1 MYYLFK
7 TINVGKGDCIMFYL
21 KNNGHELHIMVD
33 CGQYNQEVKDFV
45 EEKFHNRIDYL
56 IVTHIDD
63 DHIVGVN
70 AMLLSNPNLSIGL
83 ILYNCYQRTYDKLA
97 EWDKA
102 MVANIKRIYADV
114 PVVIDMLE
122 YKISAESSKL
132 LANTILSNESWK
144 NAWQRDFI
152 TTQSPTLELGD
163 DFGKVT
169 FLSPSMNALNALDKV
184 YRDLFWQHLYKV
196 KDVNVGYKKEEC
208 IYEALLRCYLE
219 NVQNEEDVDIA
230 EVKLDEICL
239 IEARNK
245 ALSKQSET
253 NAASI
258 AFVWEHA
265 DHRVLVLGDSDPS
278 QICES
283 LSELYKEQNMPILYD
298 LVKVSHHGSAHGT
311 SLELMEKI
319 DSEHFILTGGSK
331 RAPSLETLARIIL
344 KPLPNGVGIR
354 EIMYNREN
362 EILEKLSSIEN
373 SIKEK
378 YHFSVEKINEY
389 ELSY

>member
-21 KNNGHELHIMVD
+21 KNNGQELHIMVD
-33 CGQYNQEVKDFV
+33 CGQYNKDVKDFV
-45 EEKFHNRIDYL
+45 EIKFRNRIDYL

-63 DHIVGVN
+63 DHIAGVN
-70 AMLLSNPNLSIGL
+70 AMLQSNPNLSIGH
-83 ILYNCYQRTYDKLA
+83 ILYNCYQRTYDKLQD
-97 EWDKA
+97 WDEA
-102 MVANIKRIYADV
+102 MIENMKRIYANV
-114 PVVIDMLE
+114 PIVIDMLE

-132 LANTILSNESWK
+132 LAKTILSNESWK
-144 NAWQRDFI
+144 TAWQREFI
-152 TTQSPTLELGD
+152 TAQSPTLELGD

-169 FLSPSMNALNALDKV
+169 FLSPSRNALDALDKV
-184 YRDLFWQHLYKV
+184 YRELFWQHLYKV
-196 KDVNVGYKKEEC
+196 KDVNVGYKEEEC

-219 NVQNEEDVDIA
+219 NVQNVEDVDIA
-230 EVKLDEICL
+230 EVKLDEACL

-245 ALSKQSET
+245 TITNQSKT

-258 AFVWEHA
+258 AFVWEHEN
-265 DHRVLVLGDSDPS
+265 HRVLILGDSEPS
-278 QICES
+278 QICDS
-283 LSELYKEQNMPILYD
+283 LSELYKEQNMPILFD

-319 DSEHFILTGGSK
+319 DSEHFFLTGGSK
-331 RAPSLETLARIIL
+331 LAPSLETLSRIVTS
-344 KPLPNGVGIR
+344 PLSDGIKHR
-354 EIMYNREN
+354 EIMYNRKN
-362 EILEKLSSIEN
+362 EILGKLNSMED

-378 YHFSVEKINEY
+378 YHFSLENKNEY

>member
-33 CGQYNQEVKDFV
+33 CGQYNQEVKEFV
-45 EEKFHNRIDYL
+45 EAKFHNRIDYL

-70 AMLLSNPNLSIGL
+70 VMLQSNPNLSIGH
-83 ILYNCYQRTYDKLA
+83 ILYNCYQRTYDKLV
-97 EWDKA
+97 EWDEA
-102 MVANIKRIYADV
+102 MVANMKRVYADV

-122 YKISAESSKL
+122 YKISAKSSRL
-132 LANTILSNESWK
+132 LAKTILSNESWK
-144 NAWQRDFI
+144 NAWQRDLI

-169 FLSPSMNALNALDKV
+169 FLSPSKNVLDALDKV
-184 YRDLFWQHLYKV
+184 YRELFWQHLYKV
-196 KDVNVGYKKEEC
+196 EDVNVGYKEEEC
-208 IYEALLRCYLE
+208 IYEALLRCYQE
-219 NVQNEEDVDIA
+219 KFQEEDVDIA
-230 EVKLDEICL
+230 EVKLDEDCL

-245 ALSKQSET
+245 SVAKQTVT

-258 AFVWEHA
+258 AFIWEYA
-265 DHRVLVLGDSDPS
+265 DHRVLVLGDAEPS
-278 QICES
+278 QICDS

-319 DSEHFILTGGSK
+319 DSEHFFLTGGSK
-331 RAPSLETLARIIL
+331 RAPSLETLARIIM

-354 EIMYNREN
+354 EIMYNQEN

-373 SIKEK
+373 TIKEK

-389 ELSY
+389 ELSC

>member
-7 TINVGKGDCIMFYL
+7 TINVGTGDCIMFYL
-21 KNNGHELHIMVD
+21 KNKGHELHIMVD
-33 CGQYNQEVKDFV
+33 CGQYNKEVKEFV
-45 EEKFHNRIDYL
+45 EAKFHNRIDYL

-63 DHIVGVN
+63 DHIEGVN
-70 AMLLSNPNLSIGL
+70 AMLQSNPNLNIGH
-83 ILYNCYQRTYDKLA
+83 ILYNCYQRTYDKLV

-102 MVANIKRIYADV
+102 MVTNMKRIYADV
-114 PVVIDMLE
+114 PLVIDMLE
-122 YKISAESSKL
+122 YKISAENSKI

-144 NAWQRDFI
+144 DAWQRDFI

-163 DFGKVT
+163 DFGRIT
-169 FLSPSMNALNALDKV
+169 FLSPSKNALDALDEV
-184 YRDLFWQHLYKV
+184 YRELFWQHLYKV

-219 NVQNEEDVDIA
+219 NFQNEEVVHISDI
-230 EVKLDEICL
+230 KLDEAFL

-245 ALSKQSET
+245 TVKKQTKT

-258 AFVWEHA
+258 AFVWEHEN
-265 DHRVLVLGDSDPS
+265 HRVLMLGDSEPS

-283 LSELYKEQNMPILYD
+283 LSELYEEQNMPILFD

-319 DSEHFILTGGSK
+319 DSEHFFLTGGSK
-331 RAPSLETLARIIL
+331 RAPSLEALSRILL
-344 KPLPNGVGIR
+344 KPLSNGVKHR
-354 EIMYNREN
+354 EIMYN
-362 EILEKLSSIEN
+362 
-373 SIKEK
+373 
-378 YHFSVEKINEY
+378 
-389 ELSY
+389 